1 MNKKLIR
8 LLSLAMIA
16 VMALSLC
23 ACSAGTVEEE
33 ATTITY
39 KSEVPE
45 GKQEVVER
53 FNKLMADTKNAKG
66 FDEMK
71 YSLGNDIS
79 GVDSE
84 NATLKNL
91 IKLYADESASA
102 AAGQE
107 GLSTKDPEKKVTA
120 KECFPVMGS
129 DEAAVLDFA
138 DVRSAVI
145 TDNEADAYYTIV
157 IKLNP
162 EKNPNQE
169 DSIYGKLY
177 KITKDE
183 DILKAFDGFK
193 DFFTVGSYDAN
204 YGVGTIRMQVDKK
217 SDRVMKV
224 ELIREVAIETTVTG
238 QGAMKDE
245 IGKDIPATFNYSS
258 TATYEVLWKDIPV
271 E

>member
-1 MNKKLIR
+1 LAIKRKFLSQEYDKYFYRGKRLTPKQKEWNEEIR
-8 LLSLAMIA
+8 KALTRSESWVRKFHA
-16 VMALSLC
+16 VA
-23 ACSAGTVEEE
+23 
-33 ATTITY
+33 
-39 KSEVPE
+39 EVPQKPAE
-45 GKQEVVER
+45 
-53 FNKLMADTKNAKG
+53 
-66 FDEMK
+66 
-71 YSLGNDIS
+71 LG
-79 GVDSE
+79 
-84 NATLKNL
+84 
-91 IKLYADESASA
+91 
-102 AAGQE
+102 
-107 GLSTKDPEKKVTA
+107 KKVTA

-138 DVRSAVI
+138 DVRSAII

-162 EKNPNQE
+162 EKNPNQG
-169 DSIYGKLY
+169 DSVYGKLY

-183 DILKAFDGFK
+183 DIIKAFDGFK

-258 TATYEVLWKDIPV
+258 TATYDVLWKDIPV

>member
-8 LLSLAMIA
+8 LISLALIA

-23 ACSAGTVEEE
+23 ACNAGTAEEE
-33 ATTITY
+33 TTTIRY
-39 KSEVPE
+39 NSKAPE
-45 GKQEVVER
+45 GKEEVVAR
-53 FNKLMADTKNAKG
+53 FNKLMADTKAAKG
-66 FDEMK
+66 FEEMK
-71 YSLGNDIS
+71 YSLGNDIG
-79 GVDSE
+79 GVESD

-91 IKLYADESASA
+91 IKFYADQSAGA
-102 AAGQE
+102 AAGAE
-107 GLSTKDPEKKVTA
+107 ELSTKAEDKKVTA

-129 DEAAVLDFA
+129 DEAAVLDFS

-145 TDNEADAYYTIV
+145 TDNEADTHYTII

-162 EKNPNQE
+162 EKNPGQGE
-169 DSIYGKLY
+169 GVYGKLY

-183 DILKAFDGFK
+183 DILKAFDGYK

-204 YGVGTIRMQVDKK
+204 YGVGTIKMVVDKK
-217 SDRVMKV
+217 SDRVMRV
-224 ELIREVAIETTVTG
+224 ELIRDVAIETTVTG

-245 IGKDIPATFNYSS
+245 IGADIPVTFNYSS
-258 TATYEVLWKDIPV
+258 TAVYEVSWADIPT